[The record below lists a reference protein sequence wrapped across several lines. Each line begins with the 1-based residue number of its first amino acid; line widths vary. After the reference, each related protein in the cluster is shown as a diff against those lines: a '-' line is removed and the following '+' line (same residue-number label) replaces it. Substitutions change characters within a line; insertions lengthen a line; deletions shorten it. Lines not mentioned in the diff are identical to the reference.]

1 MKRHVLSALPLAAAL
16 LLPAAAQAQE
26 DLLPEGPQVIE
37 VTLVRWGMG
46 FDTATVEGDTAR
58 FQIRN
63 AGDTIH
69 AFELEGEVGGE
80 KIEVQSAELEPGEE
94 AIIIV
99 SLPPGEYVVYCPI
112 DRHRAFGMEAT
123 VTFTGGEQS
132 E

>member
-1 MKRHVLSALPLAAAL
+1 MKRHALSALPLAAAL
-16 LLPAAAQAQE
+16 LLPAAAEAQE
-26 DLLPEGPQVIE
+26 GPVPEGPQVIE
-37 VTLVRWGMG
+37 VQLYQWTMG
-46 FDTATVEGDTAR
+46 FESVTVDGRTAR
-58 FQIRN
+58 FEIEN
-63 AGDTIH
+63 VGDTIH

-80 KIEVQSAELEPGEE
+80 EIEVVSAELEPGEG

-99 SLPPGEYVVYCPI
+99 SLPPGEYTVYCPI